1 MTWGYRNDTQQA
13 REAKIET
20 FCETNGSEKLNSK
33 ITALFAVAV
42 MVTAG
47 CVLVADTAGTDAKV
61 VPNGGTAETILIKE
75 GVSHNVTLYTDEYQY
90 SNYGYKLT
98 WYIAKNTNN
107 YTTQADLDKIS
118 FDTNDKLG
126 DRINTSADGY
136 TSSSVTIGSVQFTL
150 TERKYTNGFNNV
162 GEYNL
167 NIFANTDVNSPGTD
181 VNSPGTDVNSPGNIV
196 IKCEVSVKLN
206 DIESYPVESL
216 YYLYTVNVETAKTY
230 VLKGMTFYEG
240 VNVSE
245 KIIADDDT
253 PDNELTIDNYDWYA
267 TGLPSGLSM
276 NRDGT
281 ITGTPHE
288 SASSVP
294 SVKVVG
300 TLISDTSVVVN
311 ATLSVT
317 IEEGSTANIALSI
330 TGTGSDVVTIDEN
343 VSYAVEANS
352 KGVELIVGL
361 SSENQLPYDVLT
373 VRIVD
378 NNGNIKVIDDS
389 AKPTTSFDISSY
401 LKGTGFYQIYVTS
414 VVDSETQIDAVGLY
428 VIGNLDS
435 VFAEIIVSGA

>member
-1 MTWGYRNDTQQA
+1 M
-13 REAKIET
+13 
-20 FCETNGSEKLNSK
+20 NSK

-47 CVLVADTAGTDAKV
+47 FVLVADTAGTDAKV
-61 VPNGGTAETILIKE
+61 VPDSGTAETISIKE

-90 SNYGYKLT
+90 SKYGYQLK
-98 WYIAKNTNN
+98 WYIAEYTSND
-107 YTTQADLDKIS
+107 TTQADLDKIS
-118 FDTNDKLG
+118 FDSKNKLG
-126 DRINTSADGY
+126 DRNFTKADGY
-136 TSSSVTIGSVQFTL
+136 TSGSVTIKNVQFTL
-150 TERKYTNGFNNV
+150 TERDYTDRGNFKNV

-167 NIFANTDVNSPGTD
+167 NIFANTGATD
-181 VNSPGTDVNSPGNIV
+181 STDSTDPTDPTDPTNPVNIV
-196 IKCEVSVKLN
+196 IKCEVSVELGGTEPYTV
-206 DIESYPVESL
+206 DSL
-216 YYLYTVNVETAKTY
+216 YYLYTVNVETATTY
-230 VLKGMTFYEG
+230 VLKGMTFKEG

-245 KIIADDDT
+245 KIVADPDT
-253 PDNELTIDNYDWYA
+253 PDNDLNIADYDWYA

-300 TLISDTSVVVN
+300 TLIRDTSVVVN

-352 KGVELIVGL
+352 KGVKLDVRL
-361 SSENQLPYDVLT
+361 SSENKLPYDVLT

-389 AKPTTSFDISSY
+389 AEQTTSFDISSY

-414 VVDSETQIDAVGLY
+414 VVDSETQIGSVGLY